1 MNKIKL
7 ATEEEFNNMKDFEKV
22 KEVLKAFEIT
32 YNILTNKDGVLDK
45 LRNVKLDEIEYMV
58 LANEIDMEQ
67 GYEGSEIGKFINPQL
82 KIVIDKI
89 KQKTGFKGLK

>member
-7 ATEEEFNNMKDFEKV
+7 ATEEEFNNMRDFEKV

-45 LRNVKLDEIEYMV
+45 LRNVKWKIE
-58 LANEIDMEQ
+58 
-67 GYEGSEIGKFINPQL
+67 
-82 KIVIDKI
+82 
-89 KQKTGFKGLK
+89 